1 MTGRLVEENRRVPGE
16 EVVQV
21 PSSVPPSTARSM
33 MAGNLDR
40 FLKSTTPIV
49 PALRLSEVNVW

>member
-1 MTGRLVEENRRVPGE
+1 MPGE

-21 PSSVPPSTARSM
+21 PSSAPPSPALSM
-33 MAGNLDR
+33 MAANLNR

-49 PALRLSEVNVW
+49 PALRLSVVNVW